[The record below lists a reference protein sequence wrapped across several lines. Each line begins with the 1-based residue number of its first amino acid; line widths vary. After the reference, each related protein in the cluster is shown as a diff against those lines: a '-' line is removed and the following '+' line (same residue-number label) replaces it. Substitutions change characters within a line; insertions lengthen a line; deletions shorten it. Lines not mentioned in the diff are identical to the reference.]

1 MATLQRVLEILHSQ
15 TGPMSQE
22 AMSQILNEKQGNFK
36 TQLDRLDKKG
46 FANRDE
52 NKDWSI
58 TDAGREELKRLQ
70 TESVNTE
77 TGPGLEMTQEEAG
90 LTPYAQFV
98 NIGKAIG
105 VSANDAFMRV
115 IADYVWSGGDWKD
128 PLWVAEALK
137 GMSIRPDLAERWVN
151 AWSTKAF
158 VNKENMLEASK
169 ILKSE
174 RLTSEE
180 KKKLQEEEERDY
192 ILDEDDNPIK
202 VGPPPAGQLTYKDAV
217 ELSKIRAI
225 GKGKGKSGSNGASNK
240 SPAEQITE
248 MVAAIDSIRGNQ
260 APPTN
265 YMVKPGANGQWEVE
279 AVEPGKP
286 VVIPSPGTTGSQK
299 GDTWIVENGQ
309 ARKLEPGEPVIIKPP
324 VPTNPPA
331 QQVKYMMVDQEG
343 KTIEVPAGQPIVIY
357 KDRPGTIN
365 PAAGIPVTLKGGD
378 GNPITVD
385 YGQLETFFKI
395 EEWKDKRRRDEDKHS
410 GHMELTSTLKDLAK
424 KATQALGD
432 MVQGGGEK
440 K

>member
-46 FANRDE
+46 FATRDE
-52 NKDWSI
+52 NKDWTI

-70 TESVNTE
+70 TELVNTD

-151 AWSTKAF
+151 AWSTKTF
-158 VNKENMLEASK
+158 VNKENMQEASR
-169 ILKSE
+169 ILKTE
-174 RLTSEE
+174 KLTTEE
-180 KKKLQEEEERDY
+180 KKKLQEEEVRDY
-192 ILDEDDNPIK
+192 ILDEDDNPVKI
-202 VGPPPAGQLTYKDAV
+202 GPPPAGQLTYKDAV

-225 GKGKGKSGSNGASNK
+225 SKGKGKSGSNGASNK
-240 SPAEQITE
+240 SAAEQITE
-248 MVAAIDSIRGNQ
+248 MVAAIDSIRGSQ

-265 YMVKPGANGQWEVE
+265 YMVRPGPNGWEVE
-279 AVEPGKP
+279 AVEQGKP
-286 VVIPSPGTTGSQK
+286 IVIPSPGAAENK
-299 GDTWIVENGQ
+299 GDTWVVENGQ
-309 ARKLEPGEPVIIKPP
+309 ARKLQPGEPVVIKPP
-324 VPTNPPA
+324 APTNPPA

-357 KDRPGTIN
+357 KDRPNTVN
-365 PAAGIPVTLKGGD
+365 PTAGIPITLKGGD

-385 YGQLETFFKI
+385 YGQLQTFFQI
-395 EEWKDKRRRDEDKHS
+395 EEWKDKRRREEDKHT
-410 GHMELTSTLKDLAK
+410 GQMELISTLKDLAK
-424 KATQALGD
+424 KGSQALGD
-432 MVQGGGEK
+432 MVQNGGTSK
-440 K
+440 